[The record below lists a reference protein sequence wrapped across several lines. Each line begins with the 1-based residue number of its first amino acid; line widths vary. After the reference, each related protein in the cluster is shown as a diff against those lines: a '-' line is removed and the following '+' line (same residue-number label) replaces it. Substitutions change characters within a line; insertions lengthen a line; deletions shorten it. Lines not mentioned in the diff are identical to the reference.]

1 VNLDPSSYPTWF
13 FQFTF
18 AATTATI
25 VSGAIAER
33 CQLTAYFIYS
43 FVLTGTSKSCFTDL
57 GNLWLINDQDQL
69 SSSSLFINHS

>member
-1 VNLDPSSYPTWF
+1 MWF

-33 CQLTAYFIYS
+33 CQLVAYFIYS
-43 FVLTGTSKSCFTDL
+43 VVLTGERISF
-57 GNLWLINDQDQL
+57 
-69 SSSSLFINHS
+69 FIIASPE